1 MQVAPNRISAADPEV
16 HHAGNRE
23 HSFRDESFP
32 EGILL
37 PGLPFHLGKR
47 RRSAPAAGGLGDIQ
61 LTGEAGQ
68 KFQAANPKFQ
78 GSFKFEAPTA
88 CLRACFR
95 SLLLGICLELGA
107 WDLGFWRGAFKLE
120 SGPEA
125 RGHDAFFESRSTA
138 P

>member
-47 RRSAPAAGGLGDIQ
+47 RRSAPAAGGLEDVFV
-61 LTGEAGQ
+61 ARRR
-68 KFQAANPKFQ
+68 
-78 GSFKFEAPTA
+78 
-88 CLRACFR
+88 RASYKIIPRMRVDTIR
-95 SLLLGICLELGA
+95 SLNHVQPPHEMAFPFVARGR
-107 WDLGFWRGAFKLE
+107 DLWRGSVF
-120 SGPEA
+120 
-125 RGHDAFFESRSTA
+125 
-138 P
+138 